1 MAIFEKKEKKRK
13 DFSEMRHSWL
23 NSQYGQ
29 YSKFLKFFFFF
40 NNLFSFGY
48 HVFDLPLP
56 SLEE

>member
-1 MAIFEKKEKKRK
+1 MAIFGKKKKK
-13 DFSEMRHSWL
+13 GFFGNETYL
-23 NSQYGQ
+23 V
-29 YSKFLKFFFFF
+29 KFPIRPICKVLEFFFFF